1 MSFGVR
7 APSPGTGSWGSEAP
21 PAPPGTEPSRGLPG
35 GGCCPGAG
43 YLAAGPAAVA
53 SLARAALRTV
63 GSWEVWTGCPSL
75 PRLVPQAPLR
85 VPGRKALRV
94 LQGEENAGRRPPEKP
109 TTSGQVHGAAAARRL
124 SRCRPP
130 HPSPRPPTPPL
141 CLPHSPPRGPR
152 LGRSFFPGRP
162 GCSRTL
168 CIPGATDRAD
178 STGVCGPG
186 GGGPGPMEPHGRSD
200 LRGRL
205 QLPGAPGLPDGPG
218 LGAASLPRPPPSPR
232 GLASVCV
239 SPQGQPPAP
248 GALFSGRSLIA
259 SAEAPCPDRAPSRGS
274 VDVRRCRRTLFRPP
288 HGGCPPHPTGHCLTW
303 RVFCGSI
310 F

>member
-21 PAPPGTEPSRGLPG
+21 PAPPGTAPSRGLPG

-75 PRLVPQAPLR
+75 PRLIPQAPLR

-130 HPSPRPPTPPL
+130 HPSPRPAHTAPL
-141 CLPHSPPRGPR
+141 PSSLPAPR
-152 LGRSFFPGRP
+152 
-162 GCSRTL
+162 
-168 CIPGATDRAD
+168 
-178 STGVCGPG
+178 
-186 GGGPGPMEPHGRSD
+186 
-200 LRGRL
+200 
-205 QLPGAPGLPDGPG
+205 
-218 LGAASLPRPPPSPR
+218 ASSWQVLLPRPPRLLPHPLHPWGHR
-232 GLASVCV
+232 PG
-239 SPQGQPPAP
+239 GQHRSLRTGRRWAGSP
-248 GALFSGRSLIA
+248 GAPWTI
-259 SAEAPCPDRAPSRGS
+259 
-274 VDVRRCRRTLFRPP
+274 
-288 HGGCPPHPTGHCLTW
+288 
-303 RVFCGSI
+303 
-310 F
+310 